1 MPIDKALNSLPE
13 VDIEIEAP
21 PALEDAP
28 DVEIELESDGSAT
41 VSIEE
46 KEADFYAN
54 LAEVMDPTDLHHV
67 SNDLLALFEADRASR
82 EDWESQYSKGM
93 DMLGFTFEERTKPFK
108 GACGVRH
115 PMLTEAIVQFQA
127 QAMKELM
134 PANGPVRTQVLGKE
148 TVEKIRRADRVEEFM
163 NYQLTTAM
171 PEYTPEFDQM
181 LFYVGYGGSAFK
193 KVYYDSPHQRA
204 ASPFLLPDDVYIPY
218 NGSSVMSK
226 CERITQRVHMSIN
239 AYRKAVASGMYLD
252 MAREE
257 EQTSFVTSDIQEAVD
272 KISGLSPSGE
282 EEEITLLEFHV
293 DYDLPGFEDEDGI
306 RLPYIITVDETSGE
320 VLSIRR
326 NWSED
331 DETRTRKEY
340 FVHYMLI
347 QGPGAYGLGFLHL
360 IGGLTKASTSALQQ
374 LIDAGTLANLP
385 GGFKAK
391 GARIM
396 NDDVPIQPGEWR
408 DMDAGGQELAA
419 SMLPLPYKEPSQT
432 LITLLGFTVQAGQRL
447 AAIADL
453 QVGDGNQQAAVGT
466 TLAMLERGSMVMSGV
481 HKRLHYAQKLEFQ
494 LLSKIFGEFLP
505 EDYPYDVV
513 GGSRRIKRKDFDGS
527 IGVIPVADPDIF
539 SMSQRIVLAQT
550 ELQIAQSA
558 PQMHNLYEAY
568 RRMYQAIGVK
578 DIDALLLPQDQDRP
592 KDPSSENA
600 ESLDGVRL
608 KAFAGQ
614 QHDAH
619 ILNHLLFTLS
629 PMVQSLPA
637 TALTLMKHVLE
648 HVRLKAE
655 ESVEAELFMQYGT
668 DPQGVVSQLQ
678 REAMIALKEAQF
690 YQEVRDLQK
699 QLSEAEG
706 SNKPDPLIAL
716 KEQELKLTQQRDQT
730 KAQEAQARLQL
741 EAQKAQEQIRMEQA
755 RIDSQEDIADQ
766 RTAVAMQRV
775 NEMRNKTNAAQ
786 NRTQ

>member
-46 KEADFYAN
+46 KETDFYAN
-54 LAEVMDPTDLHHV
+54 LAEVMDPSDLRRV
-67 SNDLLALFEADRASR
+67 SSDLMALFEADKASR
-82 EDWESQYSKGM
+82 EDWEKQYSKGM
-93 DMLGFTFEERTKPFK
+93 EMLGFTFEERTKPFK

-134 PANGPVRTQVLGKE
+134 PADGPVRTQILGKE
-148 TVEKIRRADRVEEFM
+148 TVDKMQRADRVKEFM

-171 PEYTPEFDQM
+171 PEYTPEFDQL

-193 KVYYDSPHQRA
+193 KVYYDAATEKA
-204 ASPFLLPDDVYIPY
+204 ASPLLLPDDVYIPY

-257 EQTSFVTSDIQEAVD
+257 EQTAFTTSDIQDAID
-272 KISGLSPSGE
+272 KISGLAPSGE
-282 EEEITLLEFHV
+282 EEEVTLLEFHV

-306 RLPYIITVDETSGE
+306 RLPYIITIDETSGQ
-320 VLSIRR
+320 VLAIRR
-326 NWSED
+326 NWDED
-331 DETRTRKEY
+331 DKKCCRREY

-347 QGPGAYGLGFLHL
+347 QGPGAYGIGFLHL

-374 LIDAGTLANLP
+374 LVDAGTLANLP

-408 DMDAGGQELAA
+408 DMDAGGQELAG

-432 LITLLGFTVQAGQRL
+432 LFTLLGFTVAAGQRL

-453 QVGDGNQQAAVGT
+453 QVGDGNQNAAVGT
-466 TLAMLERGSMVMSGV
+466 TLAMLERGSMVMSGI
-481 HKRLHYAQKLEFQ
+481 HKRLHYSQKLEFQ
-494 LLSKIFGEFLP
+494 LLARVFGEYLP
-505 EDYPYDVV
+505 DDYPYDVV

-527 IGVIPVADPDIF
+527 IGVIPVADPNIF

-558 PQMHNLYEAY
+558 PQMHDMYEAY
-568 RRMYQAIGVK
+568 RRMYEAIGVK
-578 DIDALLLPQDQDRP
+578 DVDALLLPQHQDRP
-592 KDPSSENA
+592 KDPAEENSS
-600 ESLDGVRL
+600 SLDGMRL

-619 ILNHLLFTLS
+619 LVTHMIFLQS
-629 PMVQSLPA
+629 PLVQSLPQVVVN
-637 TALTLMKHVLE
+637 LVKHVME
-648 HVRLKAE
+648 HIRLKAE
-655 ESVEAELFMQYGT
+655 ETVEAELFMQYGT
-668 DPQGVVSQLQ
+668 DPDQMVSMLQ

-690 YQEVRDLQK
+690 YQEAKKTQE
-699 QLSEAEG
+699 QLAGGGQQE
-706 SNKPDPLIAL
+706 DPLIKL
-716 KEQELKLTQQRDQT
+716 KEQELQLVAQRDQA
-730 KAQEAQARLQL
+730 KAQESQARLQL
-741 EAQKAQEQIRMEQA
+741 DSQKAQKEIEMQQA
-755 RIDSQEDIADQ
+755 RINSQEKIADQ
-766 RTAVAMQRV
+766 RTLVAMQRV
-775 NEMRNKTNAAQ
+775 NEMRNKANATQ
-786 NRTQ
+786 NRTR

>member
-46 KEADFYAN
+46 KETDFYAN
-54 LAEVMDPTDLHHV
+54 LAEVMDPADLRNV
-67 SNDLLALFEADRASR
+67 SNDLMALFEADASSR
-82 EDWESQYSKGM
+82 DDWEKQYSKGM
-93 DMLGFTFEERTKPFK
+93 EMLGFTFEERTRPFK
-108 GACGVRH
+108 GACGVKH

-134 PANGPVRTQVLGKE
+134 PADGPVRTQILGKE
-148 TVEKIRRADRVEEFM
+148 TVDKLQRADRVKEFM
-163 NYQLTTAM
+163 NYQITTGM

-193 KVYYDSPHQRA
+193 KVYYDAAGDKA
-204 ASPFLLPDDVYIPY
+204 ASPLLLPDDVYIPY

-239 AYRKAVASGMYLD
+239 AYRKAVASGMYMD
-252 MAREE
+252 MAQEG
-257 EQTSFVTSDIQEAVD
+257 EQNTFTSTDIQDAID

-282 EEEITLLEFHV
+282 EEEVSLLEFHV
-293 DYDLPGFEDEDGI
+293 DYDLPGFEDEDSI
-306 RLPYIITVDETSGE
+306 RLPYIITVDETSGQ
-320 VLSIRR
+320 VLAIRR
-326 NWSED
+326 NWNED
-331 DETRTRKEY
+331 DKKCCRKEY

-360 IGGLTKASTSALQQ
+360 IGGLTKVSTAALQQ

-396 NDDVPIQPGEWR
+396 NDDVPIQPGEFR
-408 DMDAGGQELAA
+408 DMDAGGQELSA
-419 SMLPLPYKEPSQT
+419 SLLPLPYKEPSQT
-432 LITLLGFTVQAGQRL
+432 LFTLLGFTVQAGQRL

-466 TLAMLERGSMVMSGV
+466 TLAMLERGSTVMSGI

-494 LLSKIFGEFLP
+494 LLARVFGEYLP
-505 EDYPYDVV
+505 DDYPYDVV

-527 IGVIPVADPDIF
+527 IGVIPVADPNIF
-539 SMSQRIVLAQT
+539 SMAQRITLAQT
-550 ELQIAQSA
+550 ELQLAQSA
-558 PQMHNLYEAY
+558 PQMHDMYEAY
-568 RRMYQAIGVK
+568 RRMYEAIGVK
-578 DIDALLLPQDQDRP
+578 DIDSLLMPQHQDRP
-592 KDPSSENA
+592 KDPMEENSL
-600 ESLDGVRL
+600 SLDGMRL

-619 ILNHLLFTLS
+619 IMNHLMFTMS
-629 PMVQSLPA
+629 PMIQGLPQ
-637 TALTLMKHVLE
+637 TAINLMKHVLE
-648 HVRLKAE
+648 HIRLKAE
-655 ESVEAELFMQYGT
+655 ETVEAELFMQYGT
-668 DPQGVVSQLQ
+668 DPDKMVSMLQ
-678 REAMIALKEAQF
+678 REAMVALKEAQF
-690 YQEVRDLQK
+690 YQELRQLQN
-699 QLSEAEG
+699 QLSGGEG
-706 SNKPDPLIAL
+706 QEDPLIKL
-716 KEQELKLTQQRDQT
+716 KEQELQLVSQRDQT
-730 KAQEAQARLQL
+730 KAQESQARLQL
-741 EAQKAQEQIRMEQA
+741 DAQKAQKEIEMQQA
-755 RIDSQEDIADQ
+755 RISSQEKIADQ
-766 RTAVAMQRV
+766 RTTVAMQRV
-775 NEMRNKTNAAQ
+775 NEMRNKANATQ
-786 NRTQ
+786 NRT

>member
-46 KEADFYAN
+46 KETDFYAN
-54 LAEVMDPTDLHHV
+54 LAEVMDPADLGAV
-67 SNDLLALFEADRASR
+67 SSDLMSMFEADRESR
-82 EDWESQYSKGM
+82 DEWEKQYSKGM
-93 DMLGFTFEERTKPFK
+93 DMLGFSFEERTKPFK

-134 PANGPVRTQVLGKE
+134 PSDGPVRTQVLGKE
-148 TVEKIRRADRVEEFM
+148 TVAKMQKSERVKEFM
-163 NYQLTTAM
+163 NYQITTAM
-171 PEYTPEFDQM
+171 PEYTPEFDQL

-193 KVYYDSPHQRA
+193 KVYYDKNSERATSPL
-204 ASPFLLPDDVYIPY
+204 LLPDDVYIPY

-226 CERITQRVHMSIN
+226 CERITHRVHMSIN
-239 AYRKAVASGMYLD
+239 AYRKAVVSGMYLD
-252 MAREE
+252 MAQSSEAA
-257 EQTSFVTSDIQEAVD
+257 TYATSDIQEAVD
-272 KISGLSPSGE
+272 KISGMSPSGE
-282 EEEITLLEFHV
+282 DEQITLLEFHV

-306 RLPYIITVDETSGE
+306 RLPYIITVDEDSGS

-326 NWSED
+326 NWDED
-331 DETRTRKEY
+331 DKKCCRKEY
-340 FVHYMLI
+340 FVHYMLV

-374 LIDAGTLANLP
+374 LLDAGTLANLP

-391 GARIM
+391 GARIE
-396 NDDVPIQPGEWR
+396 NSDEPIQPGEFR

-419 SMLPLPYKEPSQT
+419 SLLPLPYKEPSQT
-432 LITLLGFTVQAGQRL
+432 LMTLLGFTVQAGQRL
-447 AAIADL
+447 AAIADI

-466 TLAMLERGSMVMSGV
+466 TMALLERGTNVMSAI

-494 LLSKIFGEFLP
+494 LLYKVFGEYLP
-505 EDYPYDVV
+505 DNYPYDVV
-513 GGSRRIKRKDFDGS
+513 GATRRIKREDFDGS
-527 IGVIPVADPDIF
+527 IDVLPVADPNIF
-539 SMSQRIVLAQT
+539 SMSQRITLAQT
-550 ELQIAQSA
+550 QLQIAQSA

-568 RRMYQAIGVK
+568 RRMYEAIGAK
-578 DIDALLLPQDQDRP
+578 DIDALLIPQDQDRP
-592 KDPSSENA
+592 KDPSTENGEA
-600 ESLDGVRL
+600 LDGVRL

-619 ILNHLLFTLS
+619 ILNHLLFSLS
-629 PMVQSLPA
+629 PMMQALPA
-637 TALTLMKHVLE
+637 TAVVLLKHVLE

-655 ESVEAELFMQYGT
+655 ESVEAELYMQYGT
-668 DPQGVVSQLQ
+668 DPQGMVSQLQ
-678 REAMIALKEAQF
+678 REAMIAMKEAQF
-690 YQEVRDLQK
+690 YQEVRDIQNK
-699 QLSEAEG
+699 LSEADG
-706 SNKPDPLIAL
+706 SNKPDPLIGL
-716 KEQELKLTQQRDQT
+716 KEQELKLMEQRDQM
-730 KAQEAQARLQL
+730 KAEEAKARLQL
-741 EAQKAQEQIRMEQA
+741 DAQKAQEQVRMEQA
-755 RIDSQEDIADQ
+755 RIDSQQDIADQ
-766 RTAVAMQRV
+766 RTEVAIQRV
-775 NEMRNKTNAAQ
+775 NEMRNRANATQ

>member
-46 KEADFYAN
+46 KETDFYAN
-54 LAEVMDPTDLHHV
+54 LAEVMDPSDLRNI
-67 SNDLLALFEADRASR
+67 SNDLMALFEADAASR
-82 EDWESQYSKGM
+82 DDWEKQYSKGM
-93 DMLGFTFEERTKPFK
+93 EMLGFTFEDRTRPFK
-108 GACGVRH
+108 GACGVKH

-134 PANGPVRTQVLGKE
+134 PSDGPVRTQILGKE
-148 TVEKIRRADRVEEFM
+148 TVDKLQRAARVKEFM
-163 NYQLTTAM
+163 NYQITTGM
-171 PEYTPEFDQM
+171 QEYTPEFDQM

-193 KVYYDSPHQRA
+193 KVYYDSASERA

-252 MAREE
+252 MAQEE
-257 EQTSFVTSDIQEAVD
+257 EQDTFTSTDIQEAID

-282 EEEITLLEFHV
+282 EEEVSLLEFHI

-306 RLPYIITVDETSGE
+306 RLPYIITIDETSGK
-320 VLSIRR
+320 VLAIRR
-326 NWSED
+326 NWDED
-331 DETRTRKEY
+331 DKKCCRKEY

-360 IGGLTKASTSALQQ
+360 IGGLTKVSTAALQQ

-396 NDDVPIQPGEWR
+396 NDDVPIQPGEFR
-408 DMDAGGQELAA
+408 DMDAGGQELSA
-419 SMLPLPYKEPSQT
+419 SLLPLPYKEPSQT
-432 LITLLGFTVQAGQRL
+432 LFTLLGFTVQAGQRL

-466 TLAMLERGSMVMSGV
+466 TLAMLERGSTVMSGI

-494 LLSKIFGEFLP
+494 LLCRVFGEYLP
-505 EDYPYDVV
+505 DDYPYDVV

-527 IGVIPVADPDIF
+527 IDVVPVADPNIF

-558 PQMHNLYEAY
+558 PQMHDMYEAY
-568 RRMYQAIGVK
+568 RRMYEAIGVK
-578 DIDALLLPQDQDRP
+578 DIDTLLMPQHQDKP
-592 KDPSSENA
+592 KDPMEENSL
-600 ESLDGVRL
+600 SLDGLRL

-619 ILNHLLFTLS
+619 IMSHLMFTLS
-629 PMVQSLPA
+629 PMIQGLPQ
-637 TALTLMKHVLE
+637 TAINLMKHVLE
-648 HVRLKAE
+648 HIRLKAE
-655 ESVEAELFMQYGT
+655 ETVEAELFMQYGT
-668 DPQGVVSQLQ
+668 DPDQMISALQ
-678 REAMIALKEAQF
+678 REALIALKEAQF
-690 YQEVRDLQK
+690 YQEMRQMQDKLAGGG
-699 QLSEAEG
+699 EEG
-706 SNKPDPLIAL
+706 DPLIKL
-716 KEQELKLTQQRDQT
+716 KEQELQLVAQRDQT
-730 KAQEAQARLQL
+730 KAQEMQARLQL
-741 EAQKAQEQIRMEQA
+741 DAQKAQKQIEMEQA
-755 RIDSQEDIADQ
+755 RINSQEKIADQ
-766 RTAVAMQRV
+766 RTVVAMQRV
-775 NEMRNKTNAAQ
+775 NEMRNKANAAQ
-786 NRTQ
+786 NRPQ

>member
-28 DVEIELESDGSAT
+28 DVEVELESDGSAT

-46 KEADFYAN
+46 KETDFYAN
-54 LAEVMDPTDLHHV
+54 LAEVMDPSDLRNV
-67 SNDLLALFEADRASR
+67 SNDLMALFEADASSR
-82 EDWESQYSKGM
+82 DDWEKQYSKGM
-93 DMLGFTFEERTKPFK
+93 EMLGFTFEERTRPFK
-108 GACGVRH
+108 GACGVKH

-134 PANGPVRTQVLGKE
+134 PSDGPVRTQILGKE
-148 TVEKIRRADRVEEFM
+148 TVDKLQRADRVKEFM
-163 NYQLTTAM
+163 NYQITTGM

-193 KVYYDSPHQRA
+193 KVYYDAAGDKA
-204 ASPFLLPDDVYIPY
+204 ASPLLLPDDVYIPY

-252 MAREE
+252 MAQEG
-257 EQTSFVTSDIQEAVD
+257 EQNTFTSTDIQDAID

-282 EEEITLLEFHV
+282 EEEVSLLEFHV
-293 DYDLPGFEDEDGI
+293 DYDLPGFEDEDSI
-306 RLPYIITVDETSGE
+306 RLPYIITVDETSGQ
-320 VLSIRR
+320 VLAIRR
-326 NWSED
+326 NWNED
-331 DETRTRKEY
+331 DKKCCRKEY

-360 IGGLTKASTSALQQ
+360 IGGLTKVSTAALQQ

-396 NDDVPIQPGEWR
+396 NDDVPIQPGEFR
-408 DMDAGGQELAA
+408 DMDAGGQELSA
-419 SMLPLPYKEPSQT
+419 SLLPLPYKEPSQT
-432 LITLLGFTVQAGQRL
+432 LFTLLGFTVQAGQRL

-466 TLAMLERGSMVMSGV
+466 TLAMLERGSTVMSGI

-494 LLSKIFGEFLP
+494 LLARVFGEYLP
-505 EDYPYDVV
+505 DDYPYDVV

-527 IGVIPVADPDIF
+527 IGVIPVADPNIF
-539 SMSQRIVLAQT
+539 SMAQRITLAQT
-550 ELQIAQSA
+550 ELQLAQSA
-558 PQMHNLYEAY
+558 PQMHDMYEAY
-568 RRMYQAIGVK
+568 RRMYEAIGVK
-578 DIDALLLPQDQDRP
+578 DIDSLLMPQHQDRP
-592 KDPSSENA
+592 KDPMEENSL
-600 ESLDGVRL
+600 SLDGMRL

-619 ILNHLLFTLS
+619 IMNHLMFTMS
-629 PMVQSLPA
+629 PMIQGLPQ
-637 TALTLMKHVLE
+637 TAINLMKHILE
-648 HVRLKAE
+648 HIRLKAE
-655 ESVEAELFMQYGT
+655 ETVEAELFMQYGT
-668 DPQGVVSQLQ
+668 DPDKMVSMLQ
-678 REAMIALKEAQF
+678 REAMVALKEAQF
-690 YQEVRDLQK
+690 YQELRQLQN
-699 QLSEAEG
+699 QLSGGEG
-706 SNKPDPLIAL
+706 QEDPLIKL
-716 KEQELKLTQQRDQT
+716 KEQELQLVSQRDQT
-730 KAQEAQARLQL
+730 KAQESQARLQL
-741 EAQKAQEQIRMEQA
+741 DAQKAQKEIEMQQA
-755 RIDSQEDIADQ
+755 RISSQEKIADQ
-766 RTAVAMQRV
+766 RTTVAMQRV
-775 NEMRNKTNAAQ
+775 NEMRNKANATQ
-786 NRTQ
+786 NRT

>member
-46 KEADFYAN
+46 KETDFYAN
-54 LAEVMDPTDLHHV
+54 LAEVMDPSDLRNI
-67 SNDLLALFEADRASR
+67 SNDLMALFEADAASR
-82 EDWESQYSKGM
+82 DDWEKQYSKGM
-93 DMLGFTFEERTKPFK
+93 EMLGFTFEDRTRPFK
-108 GACGVRH
+108 GACGVKH

-134 PANGPVRTQVLGKE
+134 PAEGPVRTQILGKE
-148 TVEKIRRADRVEEFM
+148 TVDKLQRADRVKEFM
-163 NYQLTTAM
+163 NYQITTGM

-193 KVYYDSPHQRA
+193 KVYYDASGDKA
-204 ASPFLLPDDVYIPY
+204 ASPLLLPDDVYIPY

-252 MAREE
+252 MAQEE
-257 EQTSFVTSDIQEAVD
+257 EQNSFTSTDIQDAID
-272 KISGLSPSGE
+272 KLSGLSPSGE
-282 EEEITLLEFHV
+282 EEEVSLLEFHV

-306 RLPYIITVDETSGE
+306 RLPYIITVDETSGQ
-320 VLSIRR
+320 VLAIRR
-326 NWSED
+326 NWEED
-331 DETRTRKEY
+331 DKKCCRKEY

-360 IGGLTKASTSALQQ
+360 IGGLTKVSTAALQQ

-396 NDDVPIQPGEWR
+396 NDDVPIQPGEFR
-408 DMDAGGQELAA
+408 DMDAGGQELSA
-419 SMLPLPYKEPSQT
+419 SLLPLPYKEPSQT
-432 LITLLGFTVQAGQRL
+432 LFTLLGFTVQAGQRL

-466 TLAMLERGSMVMSGV
+466 TLAMLERGSTVMSGI

-494 LLSKIFGEFLP
+494 LLAKVFGQYLP
-505 EDYPYDVV
+505 NDYPYDVV

-527 IGVIPVADPDIF
+527 IGVTPVADPNIF

-558 PQMHNLYEAY
+558 PQMHDMYEAY

-578 DIDALLLPQDQDRP
+578 DIDTLLMPQHQDKP
-592 KDPSSENA
+592 KDPMEENSL
-600 ESLDGVRL
+600 SLDGMRL

-619 ILNHLLFTLS
+619 IMNHLMFTMS
-629 PMVQSLPA
+629 PMVQGLPQ
-637 TALTLMKHVLE
+637 TAISLMKHVLE
-648 HVRLKAE
+648 HIRLKAE
-655 ESVEAELFMQYGT
+655 ETVEAELFMQYGT
-668 DPQGVVSQLQ
+668 DPESMVSALQ
-678 REAMIALKEAQF
+678 REAMVALKEAQF
-690 YQEVRDLQK
+690 YQELRQLQN
-699 QLSEAEG
+699 QLAGGEG
-706 SNKPDPLIAL
+706 QQDPLIKL
-716 KEQELKLTQQRDQT
+716 KEQELQLVAQRDQT
-730 KAQEAQARLQL
+730 KAQESQARLQL
-741 EAQKAQEQIRMEQA
+741 DAQKAQKEIEMQQA
-755 RIDSQEDIADQ
+755 RISSQEKIADQ
-766 RTAVAMQRV
+766 RTLVAMQRV
-775 NEMRNKTNAAQ
+775 NEMRNKSNATQ